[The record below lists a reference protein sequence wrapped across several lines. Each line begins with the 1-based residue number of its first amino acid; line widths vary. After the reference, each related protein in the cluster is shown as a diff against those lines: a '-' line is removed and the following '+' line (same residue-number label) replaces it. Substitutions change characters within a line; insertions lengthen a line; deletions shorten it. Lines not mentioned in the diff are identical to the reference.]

1 MKSSIHFTNRTMLEI
16 KRHKIRA
23 KFGLKAC
30 DQRSWAVF
38 RAASKS
44 AYTLQDFGWFHTKT
58 QKRFAWFFL
67 STPPIYHRAQK
78 KTFKKKTKKNNNK
91 KHIIE
96 SVANINRI
104 KTLTKRSS
112 IKVSLTS
119 LLFVT
124 IVTRTVVGPCSWN
137 WICSFW

>member
-1 MKSSIHFTNRTMLEI
+1 MKSSIHFTNRTMMKI

-23 KFGLKAC
+23 KFGLKA
-30 DQRSWAVF
+30 SVISGVELYSEW
-38 RAASKS
+38 RAKVLIPCK
-44 AYTLQDFGWFHTKT
+44 TLADFT
-58 QKRFAWFFL
+58 QKHKRGLPDFFCQHYQL
-67 STPPIYHRAQK
+67 IIEPPKKLK
-78 KTFKKKTKKNNNK
+78 KT
-91 KHIIE
+91 HHSV

-137 WICSFW
+137 WICSF